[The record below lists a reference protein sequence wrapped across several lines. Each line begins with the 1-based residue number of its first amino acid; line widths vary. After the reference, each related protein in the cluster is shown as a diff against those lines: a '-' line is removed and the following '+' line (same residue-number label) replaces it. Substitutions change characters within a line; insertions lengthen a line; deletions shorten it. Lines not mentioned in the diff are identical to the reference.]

1 MTEKNL
7 ERLSLTVGEE
17 YYVDIV
23 DCFYTYRCISIYDRQ
38 YWYRTTHLSYIA
50 LLMSGHDNKCR
61 LRDCCSTKSK

>member
-23 DCFYTYRCISIYDRQ
+23 DCFYI
-38 YWYRTTHLSYIA
+38 
-50 LLMSGHDNKCR
+50 
-61 LRDCCSTKSK
+61 